1 MNITYRE
8 MTIDDYDEV
17 LALWG
22 GTGDLTV
29 SDSDTPERATEFM
42 ERNPHCSF
50 IALDGNR
57 IVGTVMVGD
66 EVRMAFIHHLFVDE
80 AYRCYGIGAHL
91 ADMAEDALRQRNAI
105 KSYLHVHDEN
115 VNAIRFWEK
124 RGYIPHEKASL
135 MSKHITDDPFAE
147 YREMDEKTLLEY
159 LVSRDVISESDAKE
173 ATVCEYGDGDMN
185 HIFRVSVPGMDDFIV
200 KQAMPHGKID
210 VTCFEPVQRM
220 MYENEYASYYADALD
235 GMIENRLFCDNEQA
249 LAAYSI
255 IDGASKLRDVLMGP
269 DARNYNLIGE
279 QLGRYVGIEFVT
291 SSTLKTPSHRKKAQE
306 RMFKNE
312 RQRQLTEMYILT
324 APFCD
329 YNDNN
334 VGDVNQAD
342 LKRIIDDKSI
352 WSRAKL
358 MLMDFLSNHQ
368 CVIHGDLH
376 AANVLVTDD
385 DDVTVID
392 YEFASWG
399 PVAYDL
405 GTLIGNIIL
414 SARTNQLTMRS
425 PFGMR
430 CASAMISSVIMGFR
444 NVLEERA
451 GLSDGILDDLLSD
464 TIRDACWYAGCF
476 IADRTYGYARFP
488 EVTSIADDSMRRK
501 ASSLLIGDIEFLM
514 RKRHTHE
521 SLAAYLEL
529 MAN

>member
-8 MTIDDYDEV
+8 MTMEDYAGV

-22 GTGDLTV
+22 GTEDLTI
-29 SDSDTPERATEFM
+29 SDSDTPDRAADFM

-50 IALDGNR
+50 IALDGAR
-57 IVGTVMVGD
+57 IVGTVMAGD
-66 EVRMAFIHHLFVDE
+66 EVRMSFIHHLFVDE
-80 AYRCYGIGAHL
+80 AYRCYGIGARL
-91 ADMAEDALRQRNAI
+91 ADMAEDALRKRNAI

-135 MSKHITDDPFAE
+135 MSKHITDVPFAE
-147 YREMDEKTLLEY
+147 YREMDEGMLREY
-159 LVSRDVISESDAKE
+159 LVSRGVIGEDE
-173 ATVCEYGDGDMN
+173 AEKASICEYGDGDMN
-185 HIFRVSVPGMDDFIV
+185 HIFMVNVPGSDNFIV

-220 MYENEYASYYADALD
+220 MYENEYATYYADAL
-235 GMIENRLFCDNEQA
+235 GRMIESRIFYDNEQA
-249 LAAYSI
+249 LAIYSV
-255 IDGASKLRDVLMGP
+255 IDGASKLRDALMGTEV
-269 DARNYNLIGE
+269 RNYNRIGK
-279 QLGRYVGIEFVT
+279 QLGRYVGIEFIT
-291 SSTLKTPSHRKKAQE
+291 SSVLTLPSRKKKAQE
-306 RMFKNE
+306 RMFKND

-329 YNDNN
+329 CNDNN
-334 VGDVNQAD
+334 VDDVEPTD
-342 LKRIIDDKSI
+342 LKRIIDDESI
-352 WSRAKL
+352 WSRVNL
-358 MLMDFLSNHQ
+358 LRMDFLSNHQ
-368 CVIHGDLH
+368 CLIHGDLH

-399 PVAYDL
+399 PVSYDL

-414 SARTNQLTMRS
+414 AARTNHLTMRS

-430 CASAMISSVIMGFR
+430 CASAMISSVITGFR
-444 NVLEERA
+444 SVLEERNL
-451 GLSDGILDDLLSD
+451 LSEDILDDFLSD

-488 EVTSIADDSMRRK
+488 EVTSIGDDGMRRK
-501 ASSLLIGDIEFLM
+501 AASLLIGDIEFLM

-521 SLAAYLEL
+521 SLVAYLEL